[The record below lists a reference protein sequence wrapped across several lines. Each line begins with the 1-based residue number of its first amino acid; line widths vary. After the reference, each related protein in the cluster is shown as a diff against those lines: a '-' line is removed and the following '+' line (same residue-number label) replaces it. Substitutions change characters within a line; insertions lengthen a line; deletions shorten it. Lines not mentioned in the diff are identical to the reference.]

1 MERWRVID
9 SGALSGAQNMAIDE
23 AIAAYNTQMDAL
35 PTLRLYAWKPCAISL
50 GFHQSLEDIH
60 LDRCRNDGIQVVVR
74 PTGGRAVLHAEELTY
89 AVVIPKSSVFYH
101 DKILTVYETI
111 SRALLEAFHRLNISA
126 DFERAGRTPN
136 NFSRGELSSLCYASS
151 VQHEIGVGGRKLVG
165 SAQRRID
172 GVILQHGSILIGP
185 KHLDL
190 TYYLD
195 QGDDKWRAAVRRYME
210 RHTVCLN
217 ELSTKPVHYASLAD
231 AIQRG
236 FESQLG
242 IRLEPA
248 SLTEW
253 EENEAR
259 RRQQPE
265 RP

>member
-23 AIAAYNTQMDAL
+23 AIAAYNAEKNAL
-35 PTLRLYAWKPCAISL
+35 PTLRLYAWDPYAISL
-50 GFHQSLEDIH
+50 GFHQSFQDIH
-60 LDRCRNDGIQVVVR
+60 LDRCRQDGIQVVVR

-89 AVVIPKSSVFYH
+89 AVVIPKSSAFYH
-101 DKILTVYETI
+101 DQILAVYETI
-111 SRALLEAFHRLNISA
+111 SRALLEAFHQLDISA
-126 DFERAGRTPN
+126 DFERAARTPK

-165 SAQRRID
+165 SAQRHID

-190 TYYLD
+190 TRYLN
-195 QGDDKWRAAVRRYME
+195 QGDDKWRNAVRRYME
-210 RHTVCLN
+210 RHTACLN
-217 ELSTKPVHYASLAD
+217 ELSTEPVSYASLAD
-231 AIQRG
+231 AIRDG

-242 IRLEPA
+242 IHLEPA
-248 SLTEW
+248 PLTEW
-253 EENEAR
+253 EQDEACQ
-259 RRQQPE
+259 RQQPQ